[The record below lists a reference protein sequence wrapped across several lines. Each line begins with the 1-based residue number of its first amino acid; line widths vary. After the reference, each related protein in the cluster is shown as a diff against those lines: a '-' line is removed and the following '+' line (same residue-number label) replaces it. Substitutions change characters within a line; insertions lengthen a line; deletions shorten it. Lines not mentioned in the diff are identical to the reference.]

1 MNNNDILRRLRYAMD
16 LSDTK
21 MVGVFREAEVQV
33 TRADISS
40 WLKKDDDPDLI
51 DMKNIEMSAF
61 LNGLINSKRG
71 KKDGPQIEPEKNL
84 TNNMVFRKLKIA
96 FNLIDDDVVSIMAL
110 TKVTISKHEL
120 SAFFRKSNH
129 RNFRKCNDQVLRNF
143 LKGLQIKLRPA
154 TLESKKKTVP
164 AHTASQGKK
173 LEKGTVNETNSV
185 QTTNKKP
192 KEVPSTPGFQW
203 KTPKK

>member
-1 MNNNDILRRLRYAMD
+1 MNNNDILRRLRFAMD
-16 LSDTK
+16 LNDSK

-40 WLKKDDDPDLI
+40 WLKKDDDPELI
-51 DMKNIEMSAF
+51 DMMNIELASF
-61 LNGLINSKRG
+61 LNGLINLKRG
-71 KKDGPQIEPEKNL
+71 KKDGPQVEPEKQL

-110 TKVTISKHEL
+110 TKVKISKHEL
-120 SAFFRKSNH
+120 SAFFRKADH

-143 LKGLQIKLRPA
+143 LKGLQIKLRPSSGTPKKEAKPEVKSKPEKTQEQNKEQA
-154 TLESKKKTVP
+154 TSVTTKSGTERKK
-164 AHTASQGKK
+164 A
-173 LEKGTVNETNSV
+173 
-185 QTTNKKP
+185 
-192 KEVPSTPGFQW
+192 PSTPGFQW